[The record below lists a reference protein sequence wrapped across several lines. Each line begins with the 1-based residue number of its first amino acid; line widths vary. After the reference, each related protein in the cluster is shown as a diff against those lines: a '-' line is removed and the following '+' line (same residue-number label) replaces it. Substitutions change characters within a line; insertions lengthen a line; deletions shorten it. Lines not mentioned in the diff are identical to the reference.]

1 VTDPVLAASTLDD
14 FIQALLQGIPI
25 GAVYALIAVGFVLTY
40 KTSGVF
46 NLAFGAQAFA
56 SAAMYFELHIRREW
70 PIWAALLV
78 SVFVL
83 APLIGLVLERLI
95 FRRLRGAPAS
105 AKLVVTIGLAVAI
118 PELVK
123 LALDFGREPS
133 FGAVGIVPDGA
144 IVYQFLGEYPI
155 SRNEIAQIVVA
166 IVGALLLAALFRYTS
181 LGLKMRAVVESP
193 RMTELAGVDADRVS
207 AFSWAL
213 SSTFAG
219 LAGVLLAPRFAN
231 LDQAFFFELVVVAI
245 AAAALGRL
253 ISLPMALFGGL
264 LLGIVNIQLA
274 TFLPREGSWSIL
286 KQNLGP
292 SLPFVVLF
300 LIIVLW
306 PAISRQR
313 DAGDPLSG
321 VDPPPPALAAITR
334 SHELTVFA
342 RVVGGVVLGGIA
354 LWAFTGASDFWL
366 LLLTRTVIYAVIFL
380 SITVFTGFTGDIP
393 LSQAAFAAI
402 GGFTTMQL
410 ADRWDVNVLAGL
422 VVGVLIAA
430 AVGALLAVPVLRLA
444 GIWLSLAT
452 LAFALFFDSVLVKF
466 SWVNGQSLQEPF
478 VPRPLI
484 GPIDFGDSD
493 RAYLALCIVFFAV
506 VATIVV
512 LLREGTTGQR
522 LRALRGSELA
532 AASIGISAARARIL
546 TFMLSA
552 GVAAVGGSL
561 LAMQNGRV
569 GYDANYR
576 PFIGLFWIVLVVV
589 MGTRTVEGAG
599 WAAAA
604 FILFPVFILD
614 MGFNPPDFI
623 TDLPIIG
630 WVHETVFPLD
640 PAWRFVFFGFAAVSF
655 AKHPEG
661 VLEAGKRRNM
671 ARMQVRLDRYRARRA
686 GDSGP
691 ADLDGP
697 GGATDAAAPSVPTDE
712 SADPVL
718 ALGESGPSAP
728 SGPSGSEP

>member
-1 VTDPVLAASTLDD
+1 MLLAASTFDD
-14 FIQALLQGIPI
+14 FVQALVQGIPV

-56 SAAMYFELHIRREW
+56 SAATYFELHVRREW
-70 PIWAALLV
+70 PIWAALAV
-78 SVFVL
+78 AVFVL
-83 APLIGLVLERLI
+83 APLIGLLLERLI
-95 FRRLRGAPAS
+95 FRRMRAAS
-105 AKLVVTIGLAVAI
+105 ASVKLVVTIGLAVAI

-123 LALDFGREPS
+123 LALDFAREPT
-133 FGAVGIVPDGA
+133 FGAVGIVPDGG
-144 IVYQFLGEYPI
+144 IIYRLFGEYPI
-155 SRNEIAQIVVA
+155 SRDEIVQILVA
-166 IVGALLLAALFRYTS
+166 VLGALALAALFRYTS
-181 LGLKMRAVVESP
+181 LGLRMRAVVESP

-253 ISLPMALFGGL
+253 VSLPMALLGGFA
-264 LLGIVNIQLA
+264 LGIVNIQLA

-306 PAISRQR
+306 PAIRRQR
-313 DAGDPLSG
+313 DVSDPLAG
-321 VDPPPPALAAITR
+321 VDPPPPSLASMSPSPEITA
-334 SHELTVFA
+334 FA
-342 RVVGGVVLGGIA
+342 RITGTVVLGLIG
-354 LWAFTGASDFWL
+354 LWAFIGASDFWL
-366 LLLTRTVIYAVIFL
+366 FLLTETVIYAVIFL
-380 SITVFTGFTGDIP
+380 SITVFTGFTGNIP

-410 ADRWDVNVLAGL
+410 ADRWDVSVLAGL
-422 VVGVLIAA
+422 AVGVLVAA
-430 AVGALLAVPVLRLA
+430 ALGGLLAVPVLRLA

-478 VPRPLI
+478 VPRPVI
-484 GPIDFGDSD
+484 GPVDFAESD
-493 RAYLALCIVFFAV
+493 RAFLALCLVFFAV
-506 VATIVV
+506 VAALIV

-552 GVAAVGGSL
+552 GVAAIGGSL
-561 LAMQNGRV
+561 LAMQAGRV
-569 GYDANYR
+569 GYEANYK

-614 MGFNPPDFI
+614 KGFNPPQFVL
-623 TDLPIIG
+623 DLPLIG
-630 WVHETVFPLD
+630 WLHETIFPLD
-640 PAWRFVFFGFAAVSF
+640 PSWRFVLFGLAAISF
-655 AKHPEG
+655 ARHPEG

-671 ARMQVRLDRYRARRA
+671 ARMQQRLDRRRARQTGEATGETPAPA
-686 GDSGP
+686 GAG
-691 ADLDGP
+691 
-697 GGATDAAAPSVPTDE
+697 
-712 SADPVL
+712 SA
-718 ALGESGPSAP
+718 
-728 SGPSGSEP
+728 GSEGDR